1 MRVPAASCARR
12 VSSISKRGDGGFV
25 NAMSAVLRAGYV
37 RPCTTC
43 KPGPDGSLT
52 GLGWSLAA
60 VGAAVLLLGIGAL
73 VVASRSGAGSGA
85 DSDAGSDAGADAD
98 AAESENSNPNLG
110 GGLVAVG
117 AVAVIFG
124 LIILAFSNSRI
135 EDDKSQLRLAATD
148 LVSVAVDGPNNC
160 RQLSDLESREW
171 ASPSA
176 STGFVPVTAHC
187 DGSPRQYAQENTS
200 APAGVFIPIEYVF
213 SSSFT
218 ANGEVTLHDKQD
230 NRSMCVTL
238 PDTDV
243 AAAAQPSPST
253 DTDSLPAFDDVTV
266 DPSPYVKDGACPD
279 APVIAPY
286 SP

>member
-1 MRVPAASCARR
+1 
-12 VSSISKRGDGGFV
+12 
-25 NAMSAVLRAGYV
+25 MSAVLRAGYV

-52 GLGWSLAA
+52 GLGWSLAG

-85 DSDAGSDAGADAD
+85 DSDASSDAGADAD

-176 STGFVPVTAHC
+176 STAFVPVTAHC